1 MRELAPLVGL
11 DREVSIFVSIVRRR
25 PEVVIEAAQPVGGG
39 QNEVD
44 RLVGERTE
52 VFREETTSDGD
63 PPGSAPRDDTPGY
76 ENERQQPD
84 SAEGG
89 GV

>member
-1 MRELAPLVGL
+1 MPIRHSADLATVPNITSTSRCRE
-11 DREVSIFVSIVRRR
+11 
-25 PEVVIEAAQPVGGG
+25 IEAAQPVGGG

-63 PPGSAPRDDTPGY
+63 PPGSAPRDDTPGH

-89 GV
+89 AV